1 MKRIS
6 IFVGAF
12 VTLFVL
18 VSGCARITDY
28 QAMNAEVGF
37 MEILPF
43 ILVGFLAQVI
53 DGALGMAYGVS
64 SNSFLLSL
72 GLPPATASASVH
84 TAEVFTTA
92 ISGLS
97 HWKLRNIDTSLA
109 KRLIIPGVLGG
120 VSGAYILTNIDG
132 DALKPYISIYLI
144 IMGIVI
150 IVKAFREQ
158 KKPVHTP
165 KYVSLLGLLGGFM
178 DAIGGGGWGPVVTS
192 TLVARGYNP
201 RVMIGTVNFS
211 EFFVTFA
218 QSITFLIMLNI
229 QNSWHIILGLLIGGA
244 TAAPFAAIL
253 TRKIKP
259 KILMV
264 FVGLLIIFLSI
275 RTLVLL

>member
-1 MKRIS
+1 
-6 IFVGAF
+6 
-12 VTLFVL
+12 
-18 VSGCARITDY
+18 
-28 QAMNAEVGF
+28 
-37 MEILPF
+37 
-43 ILVGFLAQVI
+43 
-53 DGALGMAYGVS
+53 
-64 SNSFLLSL
+64 
-72 GLPPATASASVH
+72 
-84 TAEVFTTA
+84 
-92 ISGLS
+92 
-97 HWKLRNIDTSLA
+97 
-109 KRLIIPGVLGG
+109 
-120 VSGAYILTNIDG
+120 
-132 DALKPYISIYLI
+132 
-144 IMGIVI
+144 
-150 IVKAFREQ
+150 
-158 KKPVHTP
+158 
-165 KYVSLLGLLGGFM
+165 M